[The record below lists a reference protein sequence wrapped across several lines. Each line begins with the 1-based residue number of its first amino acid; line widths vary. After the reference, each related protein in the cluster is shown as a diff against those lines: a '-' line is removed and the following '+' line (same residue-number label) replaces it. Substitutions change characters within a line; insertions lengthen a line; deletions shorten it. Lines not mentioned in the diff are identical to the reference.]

1 MCRYDQIALQSKD
14 WILYTKLSNIKKYIK
29 LHFPN
34 KYWSIFIS
42 MPSSWD
48 TFRSTDIFIYH
59 RYLLLSTSILS
70 SAFHFTHPFIFSPLL
85 WRPNNFVMLHLLQP
99 STYEIIPHHMTCSL
113 IRAKTYIV
121 NRFLS
126 PHQCSIIQDMRPCF
140 RCKCNKRCYSGIR
153 RQALTAA
160 ATVFT
165 VTDLNVR
172 LCCEVIICEINACAL
187 LRWHTVKEMCTTV
200 SLTCRQRFV

>member
-1 MCRYDQIALQSKD
+1 MIRLHFRAKIEFCTQSCPILKNTLNYIFQINIGPFSLVCHLPETLSDPQTY
-14 WILYTKLSNIKKYIK
+14 LYTI
-29 LHFPN
+29 
-34 KYWSIFIS
+34 
-42 MPSSWD
+42 
-48 TFRSTDIFIYH
+48 DIFYYPPVYSLQPFI
-59 RYLLLSTSILS
+59 LPILS
-70 SAFHFTHPFIFSPLL
+70 FFSPLL

-140 RCKCNKRCYSGIR
+140 RCKRNKRCYSGIR

-187 LRWHTVKEMCTTV
+187 LR
-200 SLTCRQRFV
+200 